1 MKMTGAGGL
10 SKSRLGRMRDV
21 MAGHVNDGSMPGLVT
36 LVNRHGETDVD
47 AIGRRAIG
55 GAPMQRDTIFRIT
68 SMTKPVTAEPR
79 PIRRSTIE
87 FAAALHSTDATSQ
100 TDCCARPGA

>member
-1 MKMTGAGGL
+1 MKMTGASGL
-10 SKSRLGRMRDV
+10 SKSRLGRMHDV

-36 LVNRHGETDVD
+36 LVSRHGETDVD
-47 AIGRRAIG
+47 AIGMQAIG

-87 FAAALHSTDATSQ
+87 FAAALRSTDATSQ
-100 TDCCARPGA
+100 TDCCATPGA